1 MKRMSFGVLV
11 LALGL
16 GTATTLDA
24 QQRRQPTEGTRF
36 GLGVG
41 ATLPMGDYG
50 DVDKMGLNVL
60 GVIQFALAE
69 TTPVHLRIDGIY
81 SSTAHDGVSGSTS
94 ILGGNV
100 SALYHFAAPQA
111 TARPYILGGLGF
123 YNVEAFGASETRIG
137 FGLGGGVLFGLGGF
151 NAFAEARYLSVQT
164 SGTSIT
170 FIPLTVGLMFGY

>member
-1 MKRMSFGVLV
+1 MKRMSFGVLA

-16 GTATTLDA
+16 GTATTLPA
-24 QQRRQPTEGTRF
+24 QQRQPTEGTRF

-41 ATLPMGDYG
+41 ATLPVGDYG

-60 GVIQFALAE
+60 GVLQFSLAE
-69 TTPVHLRIDGIY
+69 TTPVHLRVDGIY
-81 SSTAHDGVSGSTS
+81 SSTAHDSVGGSTS

-100 SALYHFAAPQA
+100 SALYHFAAPAA

-123 YNVEAFGASETRIG
+123 YNIEAFGASETKIG
-137 FGLGGGVLFGLGGF
+137 FGFGGGVLFGLAGF

-164 SGTSIT
+164 SASSTT
-170 FIPLTVGLMFGY
+170 FVPLSVGLMFGY